1 MISVVC
7 PNEHKPVHSYI
18 KVLLYQWLY
27 LSLSY
32 GLVSVC
38 VGDCV
43 AAQSV
48 MHSSQDDLAKD
59 KPRPLSS
66 ISRQQRSK
74 THITRT
80 ASGEGIPSTR
90 TFHMWTHTTHNA
102 YISTHT
108 LVNTFSLSLSLM
120 LMLYVC
126 VCLAVCVSVW
136 VCDGASKYLWVRRD
150 GGG

>member
-7 PNEHKPVHSYI
+7 PNEPKPVHSYI

-80 ASGEGIPSTR
+80 ASGERTPST
-90 TFHMWTHTTHNA
+90 HLLQCEHWLQ
-102 YISTHT
+102 HT
-108 LVNTFSLSLSLM
+108 LHTFQQTHFSKSILSL
-120 LMLYVC
+120 C
-126 VCLAVCVSVW
+126 H
-136 VCDGASKYLWVRRD
+136 
-150 GGG
+150 